1 MISSGISLRSIAVAP
16 VPGRCFAAFC
26 GAAFSD
32 GETIVSV
39 PLERNLL
46 LYKGQFHAS
55 MSDDEYL
62 DREDDY
68 NITFILDKNN
78 NWDSAAMI
86 YINNWA
92 TLPVQYQEW

>member
-1 MISSGISLRSIAVAP
+1 
-16 VPGRCFAAFC
+16 
-26 GAAFSD
+26 
-32 GETIVSV
+32 
-39 PLERNLL
+39 PLERTLL
-46 LYKGQFHAS
+46 LYKAQFHAS
-55 MSDDEYL
+55 MADDEYL

-78 NWDSAAMI
+78 NWNRAAMI